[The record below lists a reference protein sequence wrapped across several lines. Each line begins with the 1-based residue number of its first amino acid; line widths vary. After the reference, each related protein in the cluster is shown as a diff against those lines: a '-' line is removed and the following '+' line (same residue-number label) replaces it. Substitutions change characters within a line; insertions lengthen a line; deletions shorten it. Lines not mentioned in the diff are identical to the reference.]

1 MHTPISQL
9 GKPTFP
15 IFDNPIWVWL
25 TSQEFSGVFGSFSSG
40 VSHIK
45 KIISV
50 SSVQPPLL
58 VDFPLG
64 MMIIPELG
72 INSSPSRIFNGLM
85 EAVELCSFIYLYH
98 PIYIYIV
105 QFFLIFFSLSLSMNP
120 CIYVCTVT
128 MYSMYTIYYIHK
140 AACLFKLKKLVT
152 SQIDHVVLA
161 LREMKLMLEK
171 CGLDDSITLRRVWC
185 GEAREAT
192 LFGVPVMPPL
202 ILLVEWM
209 NTSILIF
216 NQL

>member
-1 MHTPISQL
+1 MVIIVIPQFRYGNPMKWHVHTPISQL

-98 PIYIYIV
+98 PIYIYCAV
-105 QFFLIFFSLSLSMNP
+105 FLIFFSLSLYESVYICMY
-120 CIYVCTVT
+120 CHYV
-128 MYSMYTIYYIHK
+128 
-140 AACLFKLKKLVT
+140 
-152 SQIDHVVLA
+152 
-161 LREMKLMLEK
+161 
-171 CGLDDSITLRRVWC
+171 
-185 GEAREAT
+185 
-192 LFGVPVMPPL
+192 
-202 ILLVEWM
+202 
-209 NTSILIF
+209 
-216 NQL
+216 